1 VASKGSGVAGVLQRL
16 SVAAGGL
23 DWKRAALDSSVL
35 RAALPARAR
44 MARHRATLPEASA
57 RERAFAA
64 ASASYRE
71 AVAASRGSGE
81 DSSAGAL
88 ATAVPRR
95 MDVDGLRW
103 SVPQPAANDAA
114 SLDRYAARQDFPYRA
129 ILQTRE
135 LGIGGI
141 MLDIGANNGRM
152 AVPRAVLGDA
162 SAVYCAEPE
171 PRNYECLVRNVV
183 DNGLA
188 GLVMPDRV
196 AIGAENGTARLVRAK
211 SPGGH
216 RITDPGALE
225 KRATIEV
232 PTLTLDTWCERIG
245 VDPRQVAFVK
255 IDAQGSEVPVL
266 RGAAGLLSQR
276 HVAWQV
282 EVDLATLGQRG
293 FTIDDLFAV
302 FRRHFTHWIDMNPRA
317 RGGRVRPVA
326 ALAEGL
332 AYLKPR
338 VQPRTDVLVFNLGD
352 PAAGG

>member
-1 VASKGSGVAGVLQRL
+1 MAVASGRGVAGVLQRL

-35 RAALPARAR
+35 RAALPARAG
-44 MARHRATLPEASA
+44 MARHRATLPEARA
-57 RERAFAA
+57 RERTFAA
-64 ASASYRE
+64 ASESYR
-71 AVAASRGSGE
+71 A
-81 DSSAGAL
+81 AL
-88 ATAVPRR
+88 AEPRDRGERPRR
-95 MDVDGLRW
+95 IDVDGLLW
-103 SVPQPAANDAA
+103 SVPQPAADDAA
-114 SLDRYAARQDFPYRA
+114 SLERYAARQDFPYRA

-183 DNGLA
+183 DNGLT

-196 AIGAENGTARLVRAK
+196 AIGAGNGTARLVRAK

-216 RITDPGALE
+216 RITEVAAAE
-225 KRATIEV
+225 KRETIEV
-232 PTLTLDTWCERIG
+232 PTLTLDTWCERMG
-245 VDPRQVAFVK
+245 VDPQQVTFVK

-266 RGAAGLLSQR
+266 RGAAGLLAQR
-276 HVAWQV
+276 QVSWQV
-282 EVDLATLGQRG
+282 EVDLATLAQRG
-293 FTIDDLFAV
+293 FSLDDLLAI

-317 RGGRVRPVA
+317 RGGRVRPVS
-326 ALAEGL
+326 ALADGL
-332 AYLKPR
+332 SYLKPR
-338 VQPRTDVLVFNLGD
+338 EQPRTDVLVFNLGQ
-352 PAAGG
+352 PALAADARASG